1 MNESYIR
8 IFRTFAELKKSLLS
22 HDSECPCYE
31 LKKDLFLSFYE
42 TDTLCLDNEHGS
54 FISTIIDVYS
64 DKIDLFDSSEEVSKK
79 ILDDIETHSDLE
91 LILKY
96 GRSISDEYILK
107 KMNGV
112 IKKEYT
118 FHLELEIDD
127 LDNFF
132 KGEQY

>member
-1 MNESYIR
+1 MNQILESS
-8 IFRTFAELKKSLLS
+8 EHSQNLKKSLLS
-22 HDSECPCYE
+22 HDSECSCYE
-31 LKKDLFLSFYE
+31 LKKDLFLTFYE

-107 KMNGV
+107 KMNDV

-118 FHLELEIDD
+118 FHLELEIND